1 MKINRAQ
8 LSKFLPDN
16 ESIRIFED
24 LATTATRA
32 DDSAGSLLSL
42 PASVTAS
49 STTLVDSGLL
59 ASLAFG
65 QSYKFEFYGA
75 YTVASAAVGS
85 RWVIDGPAAS
95 VLAYSS
101 DYSLTSTSRTLN
113 HLSAYNLP
121 AAANASSAG
130 TGGNVVCIQG
140 IVKPSENG
148 VLAMRFASGG
158 ASAVNLVAGCVRI
171 VRLT

>member
-8 LSKFLPDN
+8 LAKFLPDN

-42 PASVTAS
+42 PTAVTAS
-49 STTLVDSGLL
+49 NTTLVDSGLL
-59 ASLAFG
+59 ASLASG
-65 QSYKFEFYGA
+65 QTYKFEFFGA

-85 RWVIDGPAAS
+85 RWVIEGPSAS

-101 DYSLTSTSRTLN
+101 EYSLTATSRTIN
-113 HLSAYNLP
+113 QLSAYSLP

-130 TGGNVVCIQG
+130 TGGNVVCVQG
-140 IVKPSENG
+140 IVKPSANG
-148 VLAMRFASGG
+148 TLSMKFASGG
-158 ASAVNLVAGCVRI
+158 ASAVNLVAGYLRVI
-171 VRLT
+171 RLT